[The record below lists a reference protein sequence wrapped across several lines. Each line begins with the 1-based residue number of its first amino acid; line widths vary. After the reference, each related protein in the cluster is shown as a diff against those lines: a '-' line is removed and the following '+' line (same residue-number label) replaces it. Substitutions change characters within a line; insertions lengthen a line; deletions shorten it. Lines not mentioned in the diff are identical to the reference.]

1 MLNTLEACLKA
12 VDEILLGK
20 DRQVRLALACLL
32 ARGHLLIEDLPGM
45 GKTTLS
51 HALARVL
58 GLSFQRIQ
66 FTSDL
71 LPGDILGTSV
81 FDKDSGQFVFH
92 PGPIFAE
99 LVLADE
105 INRATPKSQS
115 ALLEA
120 MEEGQVTIEG
130 ATRPLPEPFFVIA
143 TQNPASQGGTFSLPE
158 SQLDRFLMRLSLG
171 YPGRAAER
179 SLLLGE
185 ARRDLLPRLEPL
197 LDHAALAAF
206 QAEVPKVRAS
216 DALAATPIEVDRQQ
230 AIRTAL
236 QQQPEYLQRLIG
248 SRQADLNLVLAKNQR
263 LWDVSLVGGASQI
276 RDRYSEGGG
285 DNSRSWDSYAGVQVE
300 IPIGDLSRRQAE
312 VRAQV
317 DVENQKILIED
328 ARQTLE
334 QNVIDAVRDL
344 GTRWRQYQIAQRATA
359 LSRRKLEIEREK
371 LRVGRSSNF
380 QVLSFETDL
389 RNVENTQLN
398 ALISFLNAQTQLDL
412 IVGMTLD
419 SWEISLNDH

>member
-216 DALAATPIEVDRQQ
+216 DALVDYVLRLVDATRTQSAFALGLSPRGSLALLAAARAWALLAGRDYVIPEDVQ
-230 AIRTAL
+230 AVLPAVAGH
-236 QQQPEYLQRLIG
+236 RL
-248 SRQADLNLVLAKNQR
+248 RDQADPTGHG
-263 LWDVSLVGGASQI
+263 GGAL
-276 RDRYSEGGG
+276 
-285 DNSRSWDSYAGVQVE
+285 VQW
-300 IPIGDLSRRQAE
+300 LLRE
-312 VRAQV
+312 VP
-317 DVENQKILIED
+317 
-328 ARQTLE
+328 
-334 QNVIDAVRDL
+334 
-344 GTRWRQYQIAQRATA
+344 A
-359 LSRRKLEIEREK
+359 L
-371 LRVGRSSNF
+371 
-380 QVLSFETDL
+380 
-389 RNVENTQLN
+389 
-398 ALISFLNAQTQLDL
+398 
-412 IVGMTLD
+412 
-419 SWEISLNDH
+419 

>member
-216 DALAATPIEVDRQQ
+216 DALVDYVLRLVEATRTQPAFSTRQRSPWSSTQPAQGCSESTAATVARLPTNPAVPLT
-230 AIRTAL
+230 TACRRVRRAM
-236 QQQPEYLQRLIG
+236 P
-248 SRQADLNLVLAKNQR
+248 SRPTISAA
-263 LWDVSLVGGASQI
+263 
-276 RDRYSEGGG
+276 
-285 DNSRSWDSYAGVQVE
+285 
-300 IPIGDLSRRQAE
+300 LSNA
-312 VRAQV
+312 
-317 DVENQKILIED
+317 
-328 ARQTLE
+328 
-334 QNVIDAVRDL
+334 
-344 GTRWRQYQIAQRATA
+344 RATT
-359 LSRRKLEIEREK
+359 RP
-371 LRVGRSSNF
+371 G
-380 QVLSFETDL
+380 
-389 RNVENTQLN
+389 
-398 ALISFLNAQTQLDL
+398 
-412 IVGMTLD
+412 GMP
-419 SWEISLNDH
+419 

>member
-197 LDHAALAAF
+197 LDHAVLAAF

-216 DALAATPIEVDRQQ
+216 DALVDYVLRLVEATRTQPAFALGLSPRGSLALLAAARAWALLAGRDYVIPEDVQ
-230 AIRTAL
+230 AVLPAVAGH
-236 QQQPEYLQRLIG
+236 RL
-248 SRQADLNLVLAKNQR
+248 RDQADPTGHG
-263 LWDVSLVGGASQI
+263 GGAL
-276 RDRYSEGGG
+276 
-285 DNSRSWDSYAGVQVE
+285 VQW
-300 IPIGDLSRRQAE
+300 LLRE
-312 VRAQV
+312 VP
-317 DVENQKILIED
+317 
-328 ARQTLE
+328 
-334 QNVIDAVRDL
+334 
-344 GTRWRQYQIAQRATA
+344 A
-359 LSRRKLEIEREK
+359 L
-371 LRVGRSSNF
+371 
-380 QVLSFETDL
+380 
-389 RNVENTQLN
+389 
-398 ALISFLNAQTQLDL
+398 
-412 IVGMTLD
+412 
-419 SWEISLNDH
+419 

>member
-216 DALAATPIEVDRQQ
+216 DALVDYVLRLVEATRTQPAFALGLSPRGSLALLAAACAWALLAGRDYVIPEDVQ
-230 AIRTAL
+230 AVLPAVAGH
-236 QQQPEYLQRLIG
+236 RL
-248 SRQADLNLVLAKNQR
+248 RDQADPTGHG
-263 LWDVSLVGGASQI
+263 GGAL
-276 RDRYSEGGG
+276 
-285 DNSRSWDSYAGVQVE
+285 VQW
-300 IPIGDLSRRQAE
+300 LLRE
-312 VRAQV
+312 VP
-317 DVENQKILIED
+317 
-328 ARQTLE
+328 
-334 QNVIDAVRDL
+334 
-344 GTRWRQYQIAQRATA
+344 A
-359 LSRRKLEIEREK
+359 L
-371 LRVGRSSNF
+371 
-380 QVLSFETDL
+380 
-389 RNVENTQLN
+389 
-398 ALISFLNAQTQLDL
+398 
-412 IVGMTLD
+412 
-419 SWEISLNDH
+419 

>member
-81 FDKDSGQFVFH
+81 FDKDSGQFVYH

-216 DALAATPIEVDRQQ
+216 DALVDYVLRLVEATRTQPAFALGLSPRGSLALLAAARAWALLAGRDYVIPEDVQ
-230 AIRTAL
+230 AVLPAVAGH
-236 QQQPEYLQRLIG
+236 RL
-248 SRQADLNLVLAKNQR
+248 RDQADPTGHG
-263 LWDVSLVGGASQI
+263 GGAL
-276 RDRYSEGGG
+276 
-285 DNSRSWDSYAGVQVE
+285 VQW
-300 IPIGDLSRRQAE
+300 LLRE
-312 VRAQV
+312 VP
-317 DVENQKILIED
+317 
-328 ARQTLE
+328 
-334 QNVIDAVRDL
+334 
-344 GTRWRQYQIAQRATA
+344 A
-359 LSRRKLEIEREK
+359 L
-371 LRVGRSSNF
+371 
-380 QVLSFETDL
+380 
-389 RNVENTQLN
+389 
-398 ALISFLNAQTQLDL
+398 
-412 IVGMTLD
+412 
-419 SWEISLNDH
+419 

>member
-158 SQLDRFLMRLSLG
+158 SQLDRFLMRLLLG

-216 DALAATPIEVDRQQ
+216 DALVDYVLRLVEATRTQPAFALGLSPRGSLALLAAARAWALLAGRDYVIPEDVQ
-230 AIRTAL
+230 AVLPAVAGH
-236 QQQPEYLQRLIG
+236 RL
-248 SRQADLNLVLAKNQR
+248 RDQADPTGHG
-263 LWDVSLVGGASQI
+263 GGAL
-276 RDRYSEGGG
+276 
-285 DNSRSWDSYAGVQVE
+285 VQW
-300 IPIGDLSRRQAE
+300 LLRE
-312 VRAQV
+312 VP
-317 DVENQKILIED
+317 
-328 ARQTLE
+328 
-334 QNVIDAVRDL
+334 
-344 GTRWRQYQIAQRATA
+344 A
-359 LSRRKLEIEREK
+359 L
-371 LRVGRSSNF
+371 
-380 QVLSFETDL
+380 
-389 RNVENTQLN
+389 
-398 ALISFLNAQTQLDL
+398 
-412 IVGMTLD
+412 
-419 SWEISLNDH
+419 